1 VAVSGRSI
9 ARIILVAAG
18 VLAALY
24 FLYLIRQVIGLMFI
38 AIFLAV
44 ALGPAVDFFHHGKV
58 PRAAAIIG
66 VFLLIFLFIF
76 LIGLL
81 VVPPV
86 VDEVDEFASD
96 VPSYIDE
103 LRSSSTLRRY
113 DDRYGITEQLERQAA
128 TLPRRLGDAA
138 GALQNVTVGVFSA
151 IFQLIVVLVMT
162 FFLLLD
168 GKRAIAFFYREAGP
182 EREERVS
189 TIAGH
194 VYRAVGGYVTGAF
207 SIAFIAGVATYVMLL
222 ALGVPFAVPLS
233 VLMAFFVLIPLV
245 GATIGG
251 VIIAVVAGVDNFP
264 TGLIAWLVFLV
275 VYQQI
280 ENNVLQ
286 PFVYRRTLALHPL
299 LVIVAVLVGASLLG
313 ILGALLALPAA
324 ATLQIL
330 VKDYYHFRRNPLA
343 RTGADQTEP
352 TTELGLGS
360 PKPVVGREG
369 GAPMASESPPAPA
382 GG

>member
-1 VAVSGRSI
+1 MSGRSI
-9 ARIILVAAG
+9 AKTILVAAG
-18 VLAALY
+18 VIAALY
-24 FLYLIRQVIGLMFI
+24 FLYVIRQVIGLTFI

-44 ALGPAVDFFHHGKV
+44 ALGPAVDFFHRVRV
-58 PRAAAIIG
+58 PRAAAILS
-66 VFLLIFLFIF
+66 VFLLIFAGVF

-86 VDEVDEFASD
+86 VDEVDEFVTD
-96 VPSYIDE
+96 VPRYIDQI
-103 LRSSSTLRRY
+103 RDSPTLRRY
-113 DDRYGITEQLERQAA
+113 DDRYGITEQLATQAE

-151 IFQLIVVLVMT
+151 IFQLVTVLVMT

-168 GKRAIAFFYREAGP
+168 GKRAVAFFYREVGP
-182 EREERVS
+182 EREQRLR
-189 TIAGH
+189 TIADH
-194 VYRAVGGYVTGAF
+194 VYGAVGGYVTGAF
-207 SIAFIAGVATYVMLL
+207 SIAFIAGVSSYVMLL
-222 ALGVPFAVPLS
+222 ALGVPFAVPLA

-251 VIIAVVAGVDNFP
+251 AVVAVVAGVDNFP
-264 TGLIAWLVFLV
+264 TGLIAWVVFLV

-313 ILGALLALPAA
+313 ILGALLAIPAA
-324 ATLQIL
+324 ATVQIL

-343 RTGADQTEP
+343 KVGPDQTEP
-352 TTELGLGS
+352 TTELGRGS
-360 PKPVVGREG
+360 PRPVEDPD
-369 GAPMASESPPAPA
+369 GAAEMASDNPPAPVH
-382 GG
+382 G

>member
-1 VAVSGRSI
+1 MSGRSI
-9 ARIILVAAG
+9 AKVILVAAG
-18 VLAALY
+18 VLAGLY

-222 ALGVPFAVPLS
+222 ALGVPFAAPLS

>member
-1 VAVSGRSI
+1 
-9 ARIILVAAG
+9 
-18 VLAALY
+18 
-24 FLYLIRQVIGLMFI
+24 M
-38 AIFLAV
+38 
-44 ALGPAVDFFHHGKV
+44 
-58 PRAAAIIG
+58 
-66 VFLLIFLFIF
+66 
-76 LIGLL
+76 
-81 VVPPV
+81 
-86 VDEVDEFASD
+86 
-96 VPSYIDE
+96 
-103 LRSSSTLRRY
+103 
-113 DDRYGITEQLERQAA
+113 
-128 TLPRRLGDAA
+128 
-138 GALQNVTVGVFSA
+138 FSA
-151 IFQLIVVLVMT
+151 IFQLITVLLMA

-168 GKRAIAFFYREAGP
+168 GRRAIAFFYREAGP

-313 ILGALLALPAA
+313 ILGALLAIPAA
-324 ATLQIL
+324 ATVQIL
-330 VKDYYHFRRNPLA
+330 VKDYYHFRRNPLSL
-343 RTGADQTEP
+343 RGADQTEA

-360 PKPVVGREG
+360 PGPVVGREG
-369 GAPMASESPPAPA
+369 PAPVASDRPPAPA

>member
-1 VAVSGRSI
+1 MSGRSI
-9 ARIILVAAG
+9 AKVILVAAG
-18 VLAALY
+18 VLAGLY

-38 AIFLAV
+38 AIFLGV
-44 ALGPAVDFFHHGKV
+44 ALGPAVDFFHRGKI
-58 PRAAAIIG
+58 PRAAAILG
-66 VFLLIFLFIF
+66 VFLLIFAGIF
-76 LIGLL
+76 LIGLI

-86 VDEVDEFASD
+86 VDEVDAFVSD
-96 VPSYIDE
+96 VPSYIDD
-103 LRSSSTLRRY
+103 LRGSDTLRRY
-113 DDRYGITEQLERQAA
+113 DDRYGITEQLGRQAE

-151 IFQLIVVLVMT
+151 VFQLIAVLVIT

-168 GKRAIAFFYREAGP
+168 GKRAIAFFYRELGP
-182 EREERVS
+182 EREERLR
-189 TIAGH
+189 TIADH

-207 SIAFIAGVATYVMLL
+207 SIAFIAGVASYVMLL

-245 GATIGG
+245 GASIGG
-251 VIIAVVAGVDNFP
+251 VIVAVVAGVDNFP
-264 TGLIAWLVFLV
+264 TGLIAWVVFLV

-313 ILGALLALPAA
+313 ILGALLAIPVA
-324 ATLQIL
+324 ATVQIL
-330 VKDYYHFRRNPLA
+330 VKDYYHFRRNPLRRGDVDHA
-343 RTGADQTEP
+343 EA

-360 PKPVVGREG
+360 PKPVEGREG
-369 GAPMASESPPAPA
+369 PAPMASDHPPAPA